1 MYTHSIAGPTPF
13 ACLSPLCLQDGII
26 TDMQNTVDRIVGAS
40 SLPLSIVIVGVG
52 GADFTNMV
60 RNTNPPT
67 GATCSCTMQYSV
79 PLHTYL
85 HALCIRKE
93 KDVVVSMFLTTCKV
107 DVLLIRIILCC

>member
-1 MYTHSIAGPTPF
+1 MYTHSIAGRAPF

-60 RNTNPPT
+60 RNTNPHT
-67 GATCSCTMQYSV
+67 GARAPCSCSMQYSV
-79 PLHTYL
+79 PLCMYMDS
-85 HALCIRKE
+85 A
-93 KDVVVSMFLTTCKV
+93 
-107 DVLLIRIILCC
+107 